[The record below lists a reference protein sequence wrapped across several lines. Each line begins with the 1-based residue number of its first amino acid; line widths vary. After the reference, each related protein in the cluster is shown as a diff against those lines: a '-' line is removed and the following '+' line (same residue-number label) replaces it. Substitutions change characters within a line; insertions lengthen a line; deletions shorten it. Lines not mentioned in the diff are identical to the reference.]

1 MKTGWAIVFG
11 VLCGFL
17 GAGVILVSSSTPRG
31 EPVKLLPPPTAPPSV
46 IHVSGAVSQP
56 GIYTLPADCRV
67 QAALDA
73 AGGPLPEANLSEINL
88 AAFIQ
93 DGSQLWIPF
102 RASNKPQIASQTST
116 WPPPENQYVEPV
128 EPAQGERINLNTA
141 TQSELESLPGI
152 GPVTAERIIAYR
164 EENGPFDS
172 IEDIEDVPGIGP
184 AKFDRVKD
192 LITVGRYP

>member
-11 VLCGFL
+11 VLCGLL
-17 GAGVILVSSSTPRG
+17 GAGIILVSSSTPRG
-31 EPVKLLPPPTAPPSV
+31 EPVKLLPPPTAPPIV
-46 IHVSGAVSQP
+46 VHVSGAVSQP
-56 GIYTLPADCRV
+56 GIYTLPPDCRV

-73 AGGPLPEANLSEINL
+73 AGGPLPEANVSEINL

-102 RASNKPQIASQTST
+102 QTSSQSQIT
-116 WPPPENQYVEPV
+116 PPTGNSTISEYKSIEPIQQNRD
-128 EPAQGERINLNTA
+128 ELINLNTA
-141 TQSELESLPGI
+141 SQSELESLPGI

-164 EENGPFDS
+164 EENGPFAS
-172 IEDIEDVPGIGP
+172 IEDIEKVPGIGP
-184 AKFDRVKD
+184 AKFDQVKD

>member
-17 GAGVILVSSSTPRG
+17 GAGIILVTSSTPRG
-31 EPVKLLPPPTAPPSV
+31 EPVKLLPPPTAPPIV
-46 IHVSGAVSQP
+46 VHVSGAVSEP
-56 GIYTLPADCRV
+56 GVYTLPPDCRV

-73 AGGPLPEANLSEINL
+73 AGGPLPEANVGEINL

-102 RASNKPQIASQTST
+102 QASGQSRMASPTSNAT
-116 WPPPENQYVEPV
+116 PPENKYIKPV
-128 EPAQGERINLNTA
+128 QAVPGELININTA

-164 EENGPFDS
+164 EDNGPFAS
-172 IEDIEDVPGIGP
+172 IEDIDKVPGIGP
-184 AKFDRVKD
+184 AKFDQVKD